1 MTKSLIKI
9 YFILML
15 IVWANGIDFKWSFI
29 RNKIGSKKVSKI
41 ILKPFALG
49 YINAYF
55 LQRDLDIN
63 QEEYKKNEDIEDFLD
78 STFSENPSNKKT
90 MEYMEKIYNLL
101 FGPDEGFKIL
111 ARSAVLFTKNDRE
124 FNNGKLLFDDEHFNF
139 SNELQS
145 ETDIKKCKGL
155 YNYLINFSE

>member
-1 MTKSLIKI
+1 M
-9 YFILML
+9 
-15 IVWANGIDFKWSFI
+15 
-29 RNKIGSKKVSKI
+29 
-41 ILKPFALG
+41 KPFALG